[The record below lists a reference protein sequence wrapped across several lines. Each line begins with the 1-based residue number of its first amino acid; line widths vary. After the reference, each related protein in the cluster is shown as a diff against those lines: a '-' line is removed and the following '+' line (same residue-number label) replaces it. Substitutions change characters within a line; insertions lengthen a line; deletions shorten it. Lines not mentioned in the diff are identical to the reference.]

1 MLPYEAQCQPET
13 ACHLCRRRKVK
24 CDRAYP
30 ACNECVQRD
39 QVCSYPAGALKP
51 GPKLGTMQRRKRQR
65 KEIRSR
71 HDGEDQPEWDARA
84 VRSSL
89 AAASNEETEHLD
101 DDRLGSNAS
110 GSPRTNCSS
119 DRPRSFSRSREWA
132 SLPPIKTGS
141 ARDDAAHNNDG
152 GTTKESVASLNIH
165 DLSFILH
172 PSHEGP
178 SPGKDSVTT
187 VSGIFEQQESALVE
201 AISAAL
207 DVDSVTL
214 KRAVDV
220 YFDHMVAIN
229 LFHEPTFRAKVSS
242 IAIESMLQAQALL
255 VAMLAFAACFYMTT
269 ADETDVDG
277 CSYEGQH
284 QQQGEPNPLKPS
296 RFLALAFTKIDAALQ
311 ECGDEA
317 PPLCLLQALIIAT
330 HCQLTLGVRGKAW
343 RSLGMCIRLAYE
355 LNLHL
360 VDADRPDRYPAAN
373 VDVQQWVEDEERR
386 RAWWAT
392 WEMDVFASTI
402 RRTRPAMDW
411 SQMETLLPVEDHYWF
426 QNQPKPSCFMELDAV
441 YRWKVLQESGNES
454 PKAWF
459 LVINSLMKDAQVI
472 SSPRSIPRR
481 EPAEESQGR
490 HATPQ
495 WAGAAG
501 ELSSPRQIHCGIYNI
516 YIMTQLAR
524 IMIHRYGVFGGRK
537 LNGGGAAPGSQG
549 AAAAAANRGSRSSGT
564 HSPHDGGKLAL
575 LQYFEATDNIL
586 NILSRSSVDHIRHI
600 NPFLSSTI
608 WLASAVQLLRM
619 QFAEDETSR
628 TLIKSKFEALYLT
641 YRRCVS
647 FWDIQT
653 ALQQNLEALEAQLE
667 RPESTSQNACPK
679 ERRQAP
685 HFAIARHS
693 DKHPVIAGGSQGAS
707 HKPCSAQLAS
717 SANRPSS
724 RSFTDDDRHVLAPE
738 LQRGYNPLN
747 NPTAS
752 TQDSPARLQDMIP
765 LDYMHMS
772 PQLDRQQPLMCD
784 RISMGELDQAHD
796 TRPPDPAGGFFDPM
810 GMMGYLPHTSRSFMA
825 GAGFANQ
832 TPDFGPDWRNLNLLS
847 DIHDLLS
854 GYSSY

>member
-1 MLPYEAQCQPET
+1 
-13 ACHLCRRRKVK
+13 
-24 CDRAYP
+24 
-30 ACNECVQRD
+30 
-39 QVCSYPAGALKP
+39 
-51 GPKLGTMQRRKRQR
+51 
-65 KEIRSR
+65 
-71 HDGEDQPEWDARA
+71 
-84 VRSSL
+84 
-89 AAASNEETEHLD
+89 
-101 DDRLGSNAS
+101 
-110 GSPRTNCSS
+110 
-119 DRPRSFSRSREWA
+119 
-132 SLPPIKTGS
+132 
-141 ARDDAAHNNDG
+141 
-152 GTTKESVASLNIH
+152 
-165 DLSFILH
+165 
-172 PSHEGP
+172 
-178 SPGKDSVTT
+178 
-187 VSGIFEQQESALVE
+187 
-201 AISAAL
+201 
-207 DVDSVTL
+207 
-214 KRAVDV
+214 VDV

-255 VAMLAFAACFYMTT
+255 VAMLAFAACFYTTT
-269 ADETDVDG
+269 ADETD
-277 CSYEGQH
+277 
-284 QQQGEPNPLKPS
+284 PS
-296 RFLALAFTKIDAALQ
+296 RFLALAFTKIDEALQ

-360 VDADRPDRYPAAN
+360 VDADRPDRYPAVN

-472 SSPRSIPRR
+472 SSPRMGGVRSQRRPRDPTEGDALKKLELLANSVHCFSLALPKHLQYR
-481 EPAEESQGR
+481 NQYLDFDGR
-490 HATPQ
+490 
-495 WAGAAG
+495 AAG

-516 YIMTQLAR
+516 YVMTQLAR

-549 AAAAAANRGSRSSGT
+549 AAAAAANRSSRSSGT
-564 HSPHDGGKLAL
+564 RSPHDGGKLAL

-586 NILSRSSVDHIRHI
+586 TILSRSSVDHIRHI

-619 QFAEDETSR
+619 QFAEDEISR

-653 ALQQNLEALEAQLE
+653 AVQQNLEALEAQLE
-667 RPESTSQNACPK
+667 
-679 ERRQAP
+679 
-685 HFAIARHS
+685 
-693 DKHPVIAGGSQGAS
+693 
-707 HKPCSAQLAS
+707 
-717 SANRPSS
+717 
-724 RSFTDDDRHVLAPE
+724 
-738 LQRGYNPLN
+738 
-747 NPTAS
+747 
-752 TQDSPARLQDMIP
+752 
-765 LDYMHMS
+765 
-772 PQLDRQQPLMCD
+772 
-784 RISMGELDQAHD
+784 
-796 TRPPDPAGGFFDPM
+796 
-810 GMMGYLPHTSRSFMA
+810 
-825 GAGFANQ
+825 
-832 TPDFGPDWRNLNLLS
+832 
-847 DIHDLLS
+847 
-854 GYSSY
+854 